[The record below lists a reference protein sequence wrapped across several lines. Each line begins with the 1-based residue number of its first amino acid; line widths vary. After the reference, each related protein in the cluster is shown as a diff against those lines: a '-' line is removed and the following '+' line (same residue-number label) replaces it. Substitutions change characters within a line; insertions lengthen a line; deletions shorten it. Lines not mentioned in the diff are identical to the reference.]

1 MKNRKLVYLTGFLLV
16 AALITGPA
24 CATKKFVRTE
34 SGALDQKISE
44 VSTEV
49 ETSQK
54 RISEHDEKLAT
65 IGSLITKHDDQF
77 KAVEGEIGEV
87 KTLIKGNLVMTATL
101 KNDDAKFA
109 FNSSALTP
117 EAKGVLDAFVQR
129 LVSENKGVY
138 IEIQGHT
145 DNTGTDEVNMVL
157 GQKRAEAVMM
167 YLYKQ
172 YQDPAPS
179 HVRRQPGQLHA
190 HHRQRDARRPQPE
203 QTGRDPRLR
212 ISARF
217 RKFRHRG
224 AGPASALPPVITLP
238 WPRRQGLPCP
248 DR

>member
-1 MKNRKLVYLTGFLLV
+1 MKNRQLFYLAGFVLLV
-16 AALITGPA
+16 AVITGPA

-34 SGALDQKISE
+34 SATLDQKIAD

-49 ETSQK
+49 EASQK
-54 RISEHDEKLAT
+54 RLSDHDEKLAT
-65 IGSLITKHDDQF
+65 IGSLITQHDNQF

-109 FNSSALTP
+109 FNDSTLSAA
-117 EAKGVLDAFVQR
+117 AKGILDAFVQK

-145 DNTGTDEVNMVL
+145 DSTGTDEVNMAL

-172 YQDPAPS
+172 YKIPLHRMSVVSLGSSMPLADNGTRDGRSQN
-179 HVRRQPGQLHA
+179 RRVEILVY
-190 HHRQRDARRPQPE
+190 E
-203 QTGRDPRLR
+203 
-212 ISARF
+212 
-217 RKFRHRG
+217 
-224 AGPASALPPVITLP
+224 
-238 WPRRQGLPCP
+238 
-248 DR
+248 